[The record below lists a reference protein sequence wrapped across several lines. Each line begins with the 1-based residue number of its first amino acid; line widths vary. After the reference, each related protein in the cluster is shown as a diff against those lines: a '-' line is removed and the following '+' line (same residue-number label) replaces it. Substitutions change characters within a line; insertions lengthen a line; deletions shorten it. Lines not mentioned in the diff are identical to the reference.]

1 MKLARLRKARVD
13 VGGPHLRG
21 MWVVC
26 RSSEQPGPSTGTHGL
41 EEKPTPRLR
50 TRPADALTSACG
62 AQARGPSPTELQASE
77 PPLFKAAPFG
87 VTYYAAIENDN
98 TFVKYFGAP
107 TMRRSLLGAGD
118 AAMGKTETVPVP
130 MGSIFQSES

>member
-1 MKLARLRKARVD
+1 M
-13 VGGPHLRG
+13 
-21 MWVVC
+21 
-26 RSSEQPGPSTGTHGL
+26 

-50 TRPADALTSACG
+50 TRPAEALMPACG
-62 AQARGPSPTELQASE
+62 AQARGPSPTELRASE

-107 TMRRSLLGAGD
+107 TTRRSLLGAGD
-118 AAMGKTETVPVP
+118 TAMGKTETVPVP
-130 MGSIFQSES
+130 MGSIFKSES

>member
-1 MKLARLRKARVD
+1 M
-13 VGGPHLRG
+13 
-21 MWVVC
+21 VC

-62 AQARGPSPTELQASE
+62 AQAGGPSPTELRASE

-87 VTYYAAIENDN
+87 VTYYAATENDN

-118 AAMGKTETVPVP
+118 TAMGKTDSSCADGVDIQIRELDSGQGANEALSGGGDADP
-130 MGSIFQSES
+130 